1 MRTSSNSKG
10 VGVSVDPGLSAAA
23 YSAAPQPVAALSR
36 ATADSP
42 GAGKAALLNDSERR
56 LKLALE
62 AGKIGSWQL
71 DLVTGVLEACNQCK
85 AHYGLDAQADF
96 TYPWLLSLVHP
107 ADRVIRQR
115 ALREALLSGEYACE
129 YRARWADGSVHWLSA
144 RGQVVEDEAGQPL
157 RVIGV
162 LFDVTERKRREE
174 ELRRVNAALE
184 KSMRLRTRQLES
196 EVEERARAQA
206 AERASEA
213 RYAAVFENTS
223 AGIILLSVRPEGRF
237 VYEAVNPTHERFSGM
252 PAAAYVGLTSY
263 DLFPRALADRLVGHY
278 RRAVETGA
286 PYSYEETFPYRVGAR
301 VLQATAVP
309 IRDADGVITKLLIS
323 THDMTERKRAEET
336 QRQGQKM
343 EAIGQLTGGVAH
355 DFNNLLTA
363 VLGNL
368 ELLAQR
374 LSGPQHMALID
385 SAMRAAERGAKLTQ
399 QLLAFARRQR
409 LEPKPAD
416 LNHLVL
422 GMRDMLVS
430 TIGAT
435 IRIETALSP
444 DLWPAML
451 DVNQTELML
460 LNLAINARDAMPE
473 GGTLTIASG
482 QLSLGPKERGPGEL
496 APGDYVRLSVA
507 DSGTGMCE
515 EVRERAFEP
524 FFTTKEVGMG
534 SGLGLSQVYGIARQ
548 LGGGVE
554 IESQPGAGTV
564 VRVFLPRADVALA
577 ASDDA
582 PAAAAQ
588 PAAPGS
594 ARILVVDDDP
604 EVRELVVSCLASF
617 GYAAI
622 DAADARRALD
632 LIDEAP
638 PDLLL
643 VDFAMPEMNGAELVR
658 RARRGRPRLK
668 AMFMTG
674 YAQTAPFDGE
684 IDGIAV
690 LRKPFKLRELAAKLD
705 AALR

>member
-1 MRTSSNSKG
+1 
-10 VGVSVDPGLSAAA
+10 
-23 YSAAPQPVAALSR
+23 
-36 ATADSP
+36 
-42 GAGKAALLNDSERR
+42 
-56 LKLALE
+56 
-62 AGKIGSWQL
+62 
-71 DLVTGVLEACNQCK
+71 
-85 AHYGLDAQADF
+85 
-96 TYPWLLSLVHP
+96 
-107 ADRVIRQR
+107 
-115 ALREALLSGEYACE
+115 
-129 YRARWADGSVHWLSA
+129 
-144 RGQVVEDEAGQPL
+144 
-157 RVIGV
+157 
-162 LFDVTERKRREE
+162 
-174 ELRRVNAALE
+174 
-184 KSMRLRTRQLES
+184 
-196 EVEERARAQA
+196 
-206 AERASEA
+206 
-213 RYAAVFENTS
+213 
-223 AGIILLSVRPEGRF
+223 
-237 VYEAVNPTHERFSGM
+237 
-252 PAAAYVGLTSY
+252 
-263 DLFPRALADRLVGHY
+263 
-278 RRAVETGA
+278 
-286 PYSYEETFPYRVGAR
+286 
-301 VLQATAVP
+301 
-309 IRDADGVITKLLIS
+309 
-323 THDMTERKRAEET
+323 
-336 QRQGQKM
+336 M

-368 ELLAQR
+368 ELLTQR
-374 LSGPQHMALID
+374 LSGPQHIALID
-385 SAMRAAERGAKLTQ
+385 AAMRAADRGAKLTQ

-444 DLWPAML
+444 GLWPAML

-482 QLSLGPKERGPGEL
+482 QLSVGPKERRPGEL
-496 APGDYVRLSVA
+496 APGDYVLLSVA
-507 DSGTGMCE
+507 DSGTGMCD

-554 IESQPGAGTV
+554 IESQTGAGTV

-577 ASDDA
+577 AAEDV
-582 PAAAAQ
+582 PAAAAE
-588 PAAPGS
+588 PVGPGS

-617 GYAAI
+617 GYAAV
-622 DAADARRALD
+622 DAPDARRALD
-632 LIDEAP
+632 IIDEAP

-658 RARRGRPRLK
+658 RARRDRPRLK

>member
-1 MRTSSNSKG
+1 
-10 VGVSVDPGLSAAA
+10 VSVDPGLSAAA
-23 YSAAPQPVAALSR
+23 YSAAPQPVATLSR
-36 ATADSP
+36 APADP
-42 GAGKAALLNDSERR
+42 TGAGKAALLNDSERR

-71 DLVTGVLEACNQCK
+71 DLVTGVLEACKQCK
-85 AHYGLDAQADF
+85 AHYGLDADADF

-107 ADRVIRQR
+107 ADRGIRQR
-115 ALREALLSGEYACE
+115 ALREALLNGGEYACE

-144 RGQVVEDEAGQPL
+144 RGQVVEDEAGRPL

-174 ELRRVNAALE
+174 ELRRVNVGLE
-184 KSMRLRTRQLES
+184 KSMRLRMRQLES

-213 RYAAVFENTS
+213 RYAAVFQHTS
-223 AGIILLSVRPEGRF
+223 AGIILLNVTPDGRF
-237 VYEAVNPTHERFSGM
+237 IYEAVNPTHERLTGV
-252 PAAAYVGLTSY
+252 PAVEYVGLTSY
-263 DLFPRALADRLVGHY
+263 DLFPRDLADRLVGHY

-286 PYSYEETFPYRVGAR
+286 PFSYEETFPYRAGTR
-301 VLQATAVP
+301 VLQGTAVP
-309 IRDADGVITKLLIS
+309 IRDADGVITKVVIS
-323 THDMTERKRAEET
+323 THDLTERKRVEEA

-368 ELLAQR
+368 ELLTQR
-374 LSGPQHMALID
+374 LSGPQHIALID
-385 SAMRAAERGAKLTQ
+385 AAMRAADRGAKLTQ

-444 DLWPAML
+444 GLWPAML

-482 QLSLGPKERGPGEL
+482 QLSVGPKERRPGEL
-496 APGDYVRLSVA
+496 APGDYVLLSVA
-507 DSGTGMCE
+507 DSGTGMCD

-554 IESQPGAGTV
+554 IESQTGAGTV

-577 ASDDA
+577 AAEDV
-582 PAAAAQ
+582 PAAAAE
-588 PAAPGS
+588 PVGPGS

-617 GYAAI
+617 GYAAV
-622 DAADARRALD
+622 DAPDARRALD
-632 LIDEAP
+632 IIDEAP

-658 RARRGRPRLK
+658 RARRDRPRLK